1 MENQNKKKKTAITI
15 ILIAVLIAALA
26 LVTVACSFTGSQ
38 AEEPEESASPTE
50 SAEPADASPKPASTA
65 KPAATAAPAS
75 TAAPGETGS
84 TGSANTGSTNIG
96 STNTGSTNTGSTGT
110 AAGNQD
116 KEDEDEHQHSWTPV
130 YTTVH
135 HEESGHYETVTIQ
148 AAYDEQEM
156 MWITICN
163 VCGYNGSDV
172 DLHILSTHEGKGS
185 YHSEQVP
192 TGNVIHHD
200 AVTEQRY
207 IVDSPAYDEQVISHY
222 VCSCGQTRSK

>member
-1 MENQNKKKKTAITI
+1 MEKNQNKKKKTAITI
-15 ILIAVLIAALA
+15 ILITVLIAALI
-26 LVTVACSFTGSQ
+26 LVAVTCSFTGSQ

-50 SAEPADASPKPASTA
+50 SAETADASPKPESTA

-75 TAAPGETGS
+75 TAAPEETGIN
-84 TGSANTGSTNIG
+84 GA
-96 STNTGSTNTGSTGT
+96 TNTGT
-110 AAGNQD
+110 ATGNQD
-116 KEDEDEHQHSWTPV
+116 KEEEHQHSWTPV

-156 MWITICN
+156 MWIAICN
-163 VCGYNGSDV
+163 VCGYSGTDV
-172 DLHILSTHEGKGS
+172 PEHIVWDHNNEGS

-200 AVTEQRY
+200 AVTEQKWV
-207 IVDSPAYDEQVISHY
+207 VDSPAYDEQVISHY

>member
-26 LVTVACSFTGSQ
+26 LVAVACSFTGSQ

-84 TGSANTGSTNIG
+84 TGVTNTGS
-96 STNTGSTNTGSTGT
+96 TGSTNTGSTDT
-110 AAGNQD
+110 ANGNQD
-116 KEDEDEHQHSWTPV
+116 KEEEHQHSWTPV

-156 MWITICN
+156 MWETVCN
-163 VCGYNGSDV
+163 VCGRRGGDV
-172 DLHILSTHEGKGS
+172 PEHIIWDHNNEGS

-200 AVTEQRY
+200 AVTEQKWV
-207 IVDSPAYDEQVISHY
+207 VDSPSYDEQVISHY